1 MKKRKIGLWVCI
13 LIVFILFLMEANKG
27 VFQYSVAFG
36 DKIRRYL
43 YDTKSFFSDTFSTYT
58 NQSAQ
63 IRELNAH
70 KEQKEKNEILLM
82 NLQSEVAKMR
92 QLTAQNL
99 KPRNVDAMLVRAYA
113 FVDMGQYLRVW
124 LKGVES
130 SADFGV
136 DSSVESNADSAKKG
150 VESSVDSAKKG
161 VDSSVDSAKKG
172 ADSKQKIFGLIK
184 DGRTAGIAF
193 YKDNLLFGAL
203 NGDPKVSYGV
213 FVGEDKNMGILK
225 TDINGNVV
233 VEYINA
239 WSAIKEGD
247 EVITSGMDNI
257 FFEGLGVGVVKKVR
271 GEFSYIVAEVDLYNQ
286 NRDIGYFWLISV
298 E

>member
-136 DSSVESNADSAKKG
+136 
-150 VESSVDSAKKG
+150 ESSA
-161 VDSSVDSAKKG
+161 DSAKKG